1 MLTTTIVAIIAF
13 FASIL
18 LIPLIIL
25 YIPSDYFTH
34 PKRKKYISEKYPPLL
49 QGLFIIFKNLLG
61 IVLIIAGIIMLFIP
75 GQGMLTIIA
84 GLFFVNF
91 PYKYKVE
98 KWIITRPKVL
108 KTLNWIR
115 KKAKREPLEV

>member
-18 LIPLIIL
+18 LIPLILL
-25 YIPSDYFTH
+25 YIPSDYFIH
-34 PKRKKYISEKYPPLL
+34 PKRQRYRTERYSPLL
-49 QGLFIIFKNLLG
+49 QWILVFFKNLVG
-61 IVLIIAGIIMLFIP
+61 TALIIAGIAMLFLP
-75 GQGMLTIIA
+75 GQGMLTILA

-91 PYKYKVE
+91 PSKYRVE

-108 KTLNWIR
+108 RTVNWIR
-115 KKAKREPLEV
+115 KKAKRDPLQV